1 MVMSK
6 TYRAMRPNADILIP
20 AGRAVKESTVTRFT
34 RAWKK
39 ITHHQARRQ
48 AVREIREAL

>member
-1 MVMSK
+1 MSK
-6 TYRAMRPNADILIP
+6 TYRAVRPNPDCAIP

-34 RAWKK
+34 RAWKR
-39 ITHHQARRQ
+39 IMNHQQRRQ